1 MARTAPDLSQ
11 PFPSLEKP
19 WTRSGGHLS
28 TVRAGHMKYRKERGN
43 VGSGEAL
50 QRARESG
57 SGAIISV
64 WLYPD
69 AYAPGSE
76 NQTMYT

>member
-1 MARTAPDLSQ
+1 
-11 PFPSLEKP
+11 
-19 WTRSGGHLS
+19 
-28 TVRAGHMKYRKERGN
+28 MKYRKERGN

-76 NQTMYT
+76 TRRCTHNAGAKYEYEW